1 MPRLV
6 RQIAIVLLSVGV
18 ARSAVPS
25 FRVLAKGRTPSFAK
39 EGPRRQDLSGAI
51 CVEGKAYLAYDGGL
65 NSEHPEIRVASLDRL
80 EEAGAVLPR
89 VVQQKDLEGITFHGG
104 QFYVL
109 SSLAQADEDTESY
122 RLLTSFTLDPTRR
135 FVHQER
141 ATVIR
146 DLLLEGLKSLPDER
160 WYSRVAATFGVRGG
174 LNTEGLSWVPGQPET
189 LVIGLRSPL
198 YGPAFGDPTFG
209 KAFTLNRGKALLAFV
224 SKPFSDRPEV
234 RMQPIDLEGQGIR
247 DIQYVP
253 ALGAYLVIGGPVD
266 KAAGYSLWLCS
277 PKGETERIRFP
288 EFEGLCRPEAVM
300 PVPGTN
306 EVYLFSEEGGS
317 LCEAPAYTY
326 LHLSFSVGE
335 PTSTLSSHGPRR
347 TGIPR

>member
-1 MPRLV
+1 V
-6 RQIAIVLLSVGV
+6 FVLLAVGV
-18 ARSAVPS
+18 AQGAVPS
-25 FRVLAKGRTPSFAK
+25 FHVLAKGKTPSFAK

-51 CVEGKAYLAYDGGL
+51 CVDGRAYLAYDGGL
-65 NSEHPEIRVASLDRL
+65 NSEHPEIRVANLDRL

-89 VVQQKDLEGITFHGG
+89 VVQQKDLEGITFHAG

-146 DLLLEGLKSLPDER
+146 DLLLEGLKTLPDER

-174 LNTEGLSWVPGQPET
+174 LNTEGLSWVPGRPET

-277 PKGETERIRFP
+277 LKGETERIRFP
-288 EFEGLCRPEAVM
+288 EFEGLCRPEAIM
-300 PVPGTN
+300 PIPGKN

-317 LCEAPAYTY
+317 FCEAPAYTY
-326 LHLSFSVGE
+326 LRLSFSVTE
-335 PTSTLSSHGPRR
+335 PTSTLSAHGPRQ